1 MLRRTYA
8 LVDLEKIADN
18 IRELK
23 RCAGTGVMAVVK
35 ADAYGHGMVPVA
47 KKALQCG
54 VTSFAVATPDEAVG
68 LRKAVPEGMIL
79 VLSPVEREAYPAL
92 IAGEI
97 SLCAFEAWHLKE
109 IARAAAAA
117 GKRARV
123 HLKLDTG
130 MGRVGLRTDGEM
142 AEVLEVLR
150 KYPETLDFEGLFTH
164 FATADAADL
173 SFARIQ
179 LSRFCHWREMVL
191 AAGFSPVCHAS
202 NSAATMALGAAH
214 FDLCRMGI
222 SMYGYMPSGEMEPGL
237 AKLSPALSLWSYVSH
252 VKTIAPGETVSYGR
266 TFTAGRETRIAT
278 VPIGYADGYRRA
290 LSGQGEAVLAGKK
303 VRVAGRVCMDQIM
316 LDVTGLEVKPGNP
329 VLLLGEQNGLSVTAD
344 DWAEKCGT
352 ISYEILTGLTARIP
366 RVYVHEE

>member
-109 IARAAAAA
+109 IARSAAAA

-123 HLKLDTG
+123 HIKLDTG
-130 MGRVGLRTDGEM
+130 MGRVGLRTDEELKE
-142 AEVLEVLR
+142 ALEVL
-150 KYPETLDFEGLFTH
+150 
-164 FATADAADL
+164 
-173 SFARIQ
+173 
-179 LSRFCHWREMVL
+179 
-191 AAGFSPVCHAS
+191 
-202 NSAATMALGAAH
+202 
-214 FDLCRMGI
+214 
-222 SMYGYMPSGEMEPGL
+222 
-237 AKLSPALSLWSYVSH
+237 
-252 VKTIAPGETVSYGR
+252 
-266 TFTAGRETRIAT
+266 
-278 VPIGYADGYRRA
+278 
-290 LSGQGEAVLAGKK
+290 
-303 VRVAGRVCMDQIM
+303 
-316 LDVTGLEVKPGNP
+316 
-329 VLLLGEQNGLSVTAD
+329 
-344 DWAEKCGT
+344 CGT
-352 ISYEILTGLTARIP
+352 IP
-366 RVYVHEE
+366 RATRCWCCLLYTSRCV